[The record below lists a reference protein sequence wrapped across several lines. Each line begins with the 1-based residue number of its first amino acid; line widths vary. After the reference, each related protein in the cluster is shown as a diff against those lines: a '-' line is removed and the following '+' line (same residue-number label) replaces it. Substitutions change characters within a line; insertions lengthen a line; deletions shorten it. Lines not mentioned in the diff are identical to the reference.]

1 MAKTIE
7 QVRTEIENSI
17 KSNGKGEITGQVLQ
31 DALLSMLDTL
41 MPATP
46 SRDPMH
52 FNYLEVGAQYNDTS
66 VAIQRTD
73 YYGNAIS
80 HQPGCWYLEGIGDLT
95 NDEMRTVYEGGKW
108 WMNSDNKGFCSNILA
123 RTNLPSHAFQQVIY
137 KDAYNF
143 QQAFNAA
150 ENLEV
155 VDLRPSEVIESENRL
170 NRTKIKTIAF
180 MCQGSPKV
188 KYIYGVIDASA
199 AETGDALW
207 IHTAGLIEVRL
218 WGIKTDVKLPLAKNI
233 SVASILYMIE
243 NEAASSALTI
253 TLHADAYTRIMSY
266 SSITDAL
273 AAHPKISI
281 AKA

>member
-1 MAKTIE
+1 MANFDTI
-7 QVRTEIENSI
+7 RAEIAANI
-17 KSNGKGEITGQVLQ
+17 TPNGQGEITGQVLQ
-31 DALLSMLDTL
+31 DILLGMT
-41 MPATP
+41 TP
-46 SRDPMH
+46 SGDPMH
-52 FNYLEVGAQYNDTS
+52 YNYIVVGAVYNDTNAPLTRIDYFGHS
-66 VAIQRTD
+66 V
-73 YYGNAIS
+73 S
-80 HQPGCWYLEGIGDLT
+80 HLPGRWYLEGIGDLT
-95 NDEMRTVYEGGKW
+95 NAEMREIYEGGKW
-108 WMNSDNKGFCSNILA
+108 WMNSDNKGFFSNILA
-123 RTNLPSHAFQQVIY
+123 RTNLPSHAFEQVIY

-143 QQAFNAA
+143 QQAFNGAK
-150 ENLEV
+150 NLEV

-253 TLHADAYTRIMSY
+253 TLHADAYTRIVSY

-273 AAHPKISI
+273 TAHPKISI